1 MRTGRKELP
10 NEPPLQRPFA
20 YSNTVKAIG
29 TLSILMS
36 DQSRTDS
43 GHYVETI
50 TLERVFR
57 VFDQIEG
64 PTITSRDVA
73 DVLDCSTE
81 AARQKLGQLH
91 EQGRIHRR
99 KSGRT
104 VLWWRADDAQAA
116 TEFDPDDPLFAEPPS
131 FASEEPTDAANVDEY
146 LYGPIEAD
154 SDDE

>member
-1 MRTGRKELP
+1 
-10 NEPPLQRPFA
+10 
-20 YSNTVKAIG
+20 
-29 TLSILMS
+29 MS

-43 GHYVETI
+43 GHYAETI

-146 LYGPIEAD
+146 LYGPIEAN